1 MAAPLPGLTLAGLA
15 PIVRRCFIHKL
26 VHFVSVGCQELQEA
40 NHLVQGQPA
49 REREGYRLSIVKE
62 PRRIRAVF
70 NGQTIADSRKVLLMH
85 ETRLAPVFYFPREDV
100 RMDLLAKSDQLTH
113 CPFKGNASYWTIR
126 VGAKSA
132 EDAAWSYEA
141 PYDESSLVEGYVAF
155 YWRAVDQ
162 WYADGTEIIEQ
173 PRDELVDKDNPLVSW
188 LVHDAWKPKSPS
200 ELVARFSDTM
210 IAVGFPLW
218 RLRLL
223 VRTLNPLLFAKVYT
237 WQRGVEDVTSLEIS
251 HENLHGEK
259 YLNSPFALVINGE
272 GGVRRRLQGSDAQLD
287 FPVLKDLVALGA
299 TDYVAMPL
307 RFSDGQLN
315 ILTLVSDRSGGFST
329 EQLGQVYEIL
339 PTISRLFESH
349 ALRLSS
355 STLLRTYLGSDAG
368 QRVMDG
374 LVKRGDGEDIHA
386 AIWITDLRDSTELA
400 ASMSRDDYLSLLNR
414 YFDNVA
420 GAVLDHGGEVLKFMG
435 DSVLAIFAIG
445 DRDDKHPEAC
455 ARALAAAVD
464 AVQRFEAFNEERAAQ
479 GVTSLRFGIGLHRG
493 DLTYG
498 NIGTAKRLDFTV
510 VGSAV
515 NEAARIESLSKTLKR
530 RILMSSAFS
539 ESIPERTTSLGYH
552 TLRGAIGERE
562 IFCLRGAPTP

>member
-1 MAAPLPGLTLAGLA
+1 M
-15 PIVRRCFIHKL
+15 
-26 VHFVSVGCQELQEA
+26 QEA
-40 NHLVQGQPA
+40 NQRIGSQPA
-49 REREGYRLSIVKE
+49 REREGYRLSIERE

-70 NGQTIADSRKVLLMH
+70 NGQTIADSHQVLLMH

-100 RMDLLAKSDQLTH
+100 RMDLFAKSNQLTH
-113 CPFKGNASYWTIR
+113 CPFKGNASYWTIS
-126 VGAKSA
+126 VGSRSA

-155 YWRAVDQ
+155 YWNAIDQ

-173 PRDELVDKDNPLVSW
+173 PRDELVAKDNPLVNW
-188 LVHDAWKPKSPS
+188 LVHDAWVPKSPS
-200 ELVARFSDTM
+200 DLVARFSDAM
-210 IAVGFPLW
+210 VASGFPLW

-223 VRTLNPLLFAKVYT
+223 VRTLNPLLFARIYT
-237 WQRGVEDVTSLEIS
+237 WQRSGGDVTAQEIS

-272 GGVRRRLQGSDAQLD
+272 GGVRRRLQGSGAQLD

-315 ILTLVSDRSGGFST
+315 ILTLVSDQSGGFST
-329 EQLGQVYEIL
+329 EQLGQIYEIL
-339 PTISRLFESH
+339 PTVSRLFEAH

-374 LVKRGDGEDIHA
+374 LVKRGDGDDIHA

-420 GAVLDHGGEVLKFMG
+420 GAVIDHGGEVLKFIG
-435 DSVLAIFAIG
+435 DSVLAIFAID
-445 DRDDKHPEAC
+445 DREDKNPEAC

-464 AVQRFEAFNEERAAQ
+464 AAKRFEAFNEEREARGAT
-479 GVTSLRFGIGLHRG
+479 VLDCAIGLHRG

-498 NIGTAKRLDFTV
+498 NIGTSKRLDFTV

-515 NEAARIESLSKTLKR
+515 NEAVRIENLSKTLKR

-539 ESIPERTTSLGYH
+539 KSIPERTTSLGYH
-552 TLRGAIGERE
+552 TLRGVTGKRE
-562 IFCLRGAPTP
+562 IFGLTATPAR